1 MQEMFDRAIIGFDL
15 SRKPDV
21 QLIASITQTKAF
33 YLAELFV
40 QSDKRRHGLGRKL
53 INQLIKQVISEGY
66 LSVAL
71 RTSASPWLI
80 EMYSKLGFRIVGEQQ
95 VTTIKKIAGQ
105 ELKLPDDRVIMIN
118 DLYST

>member
-71 RTSASPWLI
+71 RTSASP
-80 EMYSKLGFRIVGEQQ
+80 MYSKLGFRIVGEQQ